1 MFRVLGG
8 LEAVGSTG
16 VFAPGRS
23 RPGALLALL
32 LVHAGQT
39 VTPDRVLEELWPDE
53 RGPGSTKRVQVNV
66 LRLRRGLAAIA
77 PGGDALVRTRPC
89 GYVLDVE
96 RSDVDAFAFEDLAAA
111 GRARLDGGDML
122 GAARDLRAA
131 LALWGGEPYAGFGDE
146 PFVLAE
152 ARHLE
157 ELRLGA
163 LEDWAQAELELGAHV
178 RIAAELQRLVARH
191 PLRERMQA
199 LLMLALYRSHRQADA
214 LAAYHAAR
222 RTFVDEL
229 GIEPGRE
236 LRELVQAILEQR
248 PSLEPLR
255 SRDAGPA
262 PALAGAAL
270 QAA

>member
-178 RIAAELQRLVARH
+178 RIAAELQRHVARH